1 MAIASTLTGLHFR
14 NAGGRANSSDQS
26 LYYNGTEVVRYN
38 ASQFG
43 LLQNLVPN
51 ASDGAALGTT
61 SLMWSDLFLASGA
74 VVNFNNGDVTL
85 THASNS
91 LTVEGGNLLV
101 TENQGWFGTAAST
114 TNAINATKDFGEA
127 AGSNFNGMVLKA
139 VGSETTGA
147 TSIITSGIQSLA
159 AIGGS
164 GNDVTN
170 NQNWTATVGLRGV
183 TAAVRTESG
192 SSGTITGGAAFYA
205 ANATENGATY
215 TNQYGLY
222 IEDLTVGGSDYG
234 VYIVGADTAAVYVAS
249 ADPVHLGVAGAS
261 TGKLEI
267 DGATSG
273 TVTTTVA
280 AAAGTW
286 TLTLPPDNGDAG
298 EQLQTNGSGVSTW
311 EAAGSLPM
319 FKERHGVLA
328 PDKALRAMLSVD
340 TELFNYREVALD
352 GSRTTTTG
360 DFDTEYAGVMADAA
374 PWAMHHN
381 GRIFNPVNAFGYTRA
396 SIEALNEKVERLEA
410 ALAKKG
416 K

>member
-298 EQLQTNGSGVSTW
+298 EQLQTNGSGVSTHVQG
-311 EAAGSLPM
+311 AARG
-319 FKERHGVLA
+319 A
-328 PDKALRAMLSVD
+328 C
-340 TELFNYREVALD
+340 
-352 GSRTTTTG
+352 
-360 DFDTEYAGVMADAA
+360 AG
-374 PWAMHHN
+374 
-381 GRIFNPVNAFGYTRA
+381 
-396 SIEALNEKVERLEA
+396 
-410 ALAKKG
+410 
-416 K
+416 